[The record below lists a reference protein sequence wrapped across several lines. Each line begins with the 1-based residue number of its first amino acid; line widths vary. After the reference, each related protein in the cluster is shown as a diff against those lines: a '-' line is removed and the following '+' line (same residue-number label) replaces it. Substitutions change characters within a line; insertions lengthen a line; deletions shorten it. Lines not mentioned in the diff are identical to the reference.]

1 MDRTED
7 ITPVD
12 MDLDVFPQVLAALED
27 PALSRS
33 RRGWSTYQRV
43 IWSRKRPP
51 APHSHDKRDMDRR
64 AGDPS

>member
-27 PALSRS
+27 PALSRFEARMEHVS
-33 RRGWSTYQRV
+33 
-43 IWSRKRPP
+43 
-51 APHSHDKRDMDRR
+51 ACDLE
-64 AGDPS
+64 